1 VIGMADI
8 YTDYVNRTVLTLPD
22 TFIDVKTGETLLVS
36 PKMLEQVEYHT
47 NNNTLIHLL
56 LSALNDY
63 LHPKRIKGGGSDE
76 VLQQLSEIKSIL
88 QKGYIPRNHFQV
100 PYPSNQRQL
109 APVDLELKDIDDVL
123 DAFGG

>member
-1 VIGMADI
+1 MIGMADI

-22 TFIDVKTGETLLVS
+22 TFIDVKTGETLQVS

-63 LHPKRIKGGGSDE
+63 LHPKRIQGGSEE
-76 VLQQLSEIKSIL
+76 VLQQLSEIKNIL
-88 QKGYIPRNHFQV
+88 QKGYIPRNNLQI
-100 PYPSNQRQL
+100 PYPSNHRQL
-109 APVDLELKDIDDVL
+109 APLDLELKDIDDVL